1 MLAGRDLH
9 RLISSSS
16 PGTHYASDIL
26 ERLER
31 LGSNRDKHP
40 EPFSGNDPGRIRSN
54 KVTNVMPIRPQPRA
68 TAE

>member
-40 EPFSGNDPGRIRSN
+40 EPFSGNDPGY
-54 KVTNVMPIRPQPRA
+54 A
-68 TAE
+68 